1 MTDENA
7 GTRRAEI
14 PRQRSH
20 IGSLLVTFIGG
31 ALIGASVFWAWSELV
46 ATTAAS
52 TDDMTMSAK
61 GGGKHAGHAA
71 MMVAVDDWV
80 AKPTLETVVYADP
93 VGGWNL
99 NIKTSNFTFDAAAAG
114 RDNVEGTGHAH
125 VYLNDVKLGR
135 IYGDWYHIASLPK
148 GRNKISVSLYA
159 NDHSGLTIG
168 GTKITSNTNVTVD

>member
-1 MTDENA
+1 MTDNNS
-7 GTRRAEI
+7 GTHQHDI
-14 PRQRSH
+14 PPQRSQR
-20 IGSLLVTFIGG
+20 GSLLVTFIGG
-31 ALIGASVFWAWSELV
+31 ALIGASVFWTGSELL
-46 ATTAAS
+46 ATTAAT
-52 TDDMTMSAK
+52 TDGMTMPAK

-71 MMVAVDDWV
+71 MMVAVDDWA

-93 VGGWNL
+93 VSGWNL

-159 NDHSGLTIG
+159 NDQSGLTVG
-168 GTKITSNTNVTVD
+168 GIKITSNTNVTVD